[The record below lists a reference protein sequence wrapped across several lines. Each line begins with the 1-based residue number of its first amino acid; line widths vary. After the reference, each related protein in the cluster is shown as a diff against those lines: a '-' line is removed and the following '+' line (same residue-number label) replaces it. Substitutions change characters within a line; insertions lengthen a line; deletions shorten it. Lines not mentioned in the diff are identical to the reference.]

1 MNAKSVNIKMIIW
14 NGMISNLLEENLI
27 LLNKKMINKPLLKL
41 KFNAKFL
48 VLIEISNINVS

>member
-1 MNAKSVNIKMIIW
+1 MNAKSVNIKIIIW